1 LLRLLRLQQQL
12 IRLRLLHLMK
22 HLN

>member
-1 LLRLLRLQQQL
+1 LLRLLWLQQQL